1 MAALLISEVTRRVNL
16 RNKWQAIYT
25 SGKNLP
31 TPFTRATYY
40 HRSINPKKLIEVKFS
55 ALTQNQ
61 TLPMVKKLYAIP
73 DELTL
78 DLKPMTKNDVFG
90 VAKLLNEGLSKFVV
104 KFHYTDEDVKHYFL
118 PRDKVIYTYVIS
130 KTEN

>member
-1 MAALLISEVTRRVNL
+1 MAGCTQFLI
-16 RNKWQAIYT
+16 QIYT

-55 ALTQNQ
+55 ALGQNQ
-61 TLPMVKKLYAIP
+61 TLAMVKKLYSIP

-78 DLKPMTKNDVFG
+78 
-90 VAKLLNEGLSKFVV
+90 
-104 KFHYTDEDVKHYFL
+104 
-118 PRDKVIYTYVIS
+118 
-130 KTEN
+130 